1 MSWDARN
8 VWWAALASHTTSLLP
23 AVSEHMGQG
32 QAMPQQGIVQNADAN
47 AQKSEQDQTDL
58 EAATIQNLPD
68 NKAADVHFD
77 KMNVKK
83 LTRAQKSKL
92 VDQVLKV
99 SSGDSYKGSTRQCS
113 RGKICA
119 LLVLADTLHS
129 HEAHR
134 CCIDTTL

>member
-1 MSWDARN
+1 
-8 VWWAALASHTTSLLP
+8 
-23 AVSEHMGQG
+23 MGQG